1 MNSWPPRLHL
11 DYNQDFNSLR
21 RRHTLTLGLL
31 PPLRWMPT
39 AEGRAHPDRLLPMD
53 EMPQGER
60 DEEPVKAYSGPR
72 KKRPLIRSVPFGI
85 LGS

>member
-1 MNSWPPRLHL
+1 
-11 DYNQDFNSLR
+11 
-21 RRHTLTLGLL
+21 
-31 PPLRWMPT
+31 MPT